1 MRSSLAFV
9 LVTTLAGCSSSPGM
23 IPEQPDASPPG
34 DAGVVAPPPSFE
46 IVSPTVDVHPG
57 DDLTYCYYFHTP
69 NTSDLAIKKWASHM
83 TAGSHDLIVYFTRTD
98 LQPPPT
104 LSETKCGLASAGT
117 GPVWIYSAQNVNT
130 PDNEAPLPSDDGNGT
145 PVGQLIKAG
154 QSGFLQ
160 MHFLNTTNTVLHAQ
174 VELDAYAY
182 DDGVQVTLAAPFFT
196 QNTQIDLPAAAPT
209 PTMGTVSGN
218 CDVATDAKFFV
229 MTTYTHK
236 QGVHTFVQDGTT
248 TVFDSTTWEQPG
260 AQRWNAS
267 PFFSFASGKLTYQC
281 EYVNP
286 NSYRIQY
293 GDDVTRQE
301 MCMAM
306 GYYFPAT
313 DATGHMCLDS
323 VMLN

>member
-9 LVTTLAGCSSSPGM
+9 LVTTLAGCGSPNEG
-23 IPEQPDASPPG
+23 PGGPPDALPPG
-34 DAGVVAPPPSFE
+34 DVGPPELPTFQ
-46 IVSPTVDVHPG
+46 IVSPTVDVNPG
-57 DDLTYCYYFHTP
+57 DDLTFCYYFHTP

-83 TAGSHDLIVYFTRTD
+83 TAGSHDLIVYLTRTD
-98 LQPPPT
+98 LQRPPT
-104 LSETKCGLASAGT
+104 LSTTKCGLVSNGP
-117 GPVWIYSAQNVNT
+117 GPVWTYSANT
-130 PDNEAPLPSDDGNGT
+130 PDNEALLPPDDGNGM
-145 PVGQLIKAG
+145 PVGQLLKAG

-160 MHFLNTTNTVLHAQ
+160 MHFLNTTSAVLHAQ

-182 DDGVQVTLAAPFFT
+182 ADGVQVTLAAPFFT
-196 QNTQIDLPAAAPT
+196 LNTQIDLPAATPT
-209 PTMGTVSGN
+209 PTMGSVSGN
-218 CDVATDAKFFV
+218 CTVATDAKFFL

-260 AQRWNAS
+260 AQHWNTS
-267 PFFSFASGKLTYQC
+267 PFFSFASGQLTYQC

-286 NSYRIQY
+286 NSYHIMS
-293 GDDVTRQE
+293 GDSTTTQE
-301 MCMAM
+301 MCMVL

-313 DATGHMCLDS
+313 DSTGHMCLDS